1 MQTAERLQF
10 RDMPL
15 KDYRAKRNFNSTPEP
30 QGDDETSRARIGS
43 NTRFFCVQK
52 HLATALHYDFRL
64 EHNGVLL
71 SWAVPKGPS
80 LDPSIKRLAMHV
92 EDHPLEYGTFEGVIP
107 EGYGAGVVMLWDR
120 GTWEPE
126 QDDVDAA
133 LAKGDL
139 KLRLDGYKLKGS
151 WVLVRTKGWGGGGR
165 SSSGE
170 GMGQSKSSWLLIKH
184 RDDWAG
190 PIDITTF
197 APKSVKSDGTFKDIL
212 MQETPELWHSNR
224 PAAGKAG
231 SAGLTKIIEKVLALE
246 EEETV
251 QQGRDAEALAKV
263 ASKESERQEP
273 EAGATKE
280 PSPRPRARS
289 AASKTES
296 KSVSKS
302 VAKGGAK
309 AAAPRT
315 TARKTKRPASE

>member
-1 MQTAERLQF
+1 
-10 RDMPL
+10 MPL
-15 KDYRAKRNFNSTPEP
+15 KDYRAKRNFTKSPEP
-30 QGDDETSRARIGS
+30 QGDDETARARIGTK
-43 NTRFFCVQK
+43 TRFFCVQK

-80 LDPSIKRLAMHV
+80 LDPSVKRLAMHV

-126 QDDVDAA
+126 QEDVEAA

-139 KLRLDGYKLKGS
+139 KFRLDGYKLKGS

-165 SSSGE
+165 SASRE
-170 GMGQSKSSWLLIKH
+170 GMGESKSSWLLIKH

-224 PAAGKAG
+224 PVPGKAG
-231 SAGLTKIIEKVLALE
+231 AAGLTKIVEKVLALE
-246 EEETV
+246 EEETT
-251 QQGRDAEALAKV
+251 QQARDAEALAKV
-263 ASKESERQEP
+263 AAKGQPEPEP
-273 EAGATKE
+273 EA
-280 PSPRPRARS
+280 
-289 AASKTES
+289 AASPK
-296 KSVSKS
+296 
-302 VAKGGAK
+302 K
-309 AAAPRT
+309 AAAAKTAKKAAPRAA
-315 TARKTKRPASE
+315 ARKTKRPAT